1 MAAAASYFGVLG
13 LAFAGVV
20 TSVAQRL
27 PREQN
32 GLAGAAVLVPMAASL
47 KICWDLI
54 FEFLKAELDRLECP
68 DRHVA
73 HTDWYATA
81 GRLMVCDTAL
91 WRREP
96 VGDTFIRAYELV
108 VLEPKGWFWSQMLL
122 VLVVPLCVLLHAGPP
137 GLSRWERLSFCG
149 VGFLGA
155 ISTAFAPA
163 LVVLAVAGKGGME
176 VKSAASAPDASQP
189 TAPAAVL
196 PVRSRPARAKSPARN
211 PAARAANTSRAGAG
225 RPQTKIAG
233 AALRAANEREQWVE
247 RWRATGGS
255 ISPLLAATSLVALLC
270 VAQLAPPLTCSRS
283 AFIAALLALHLVLAI
298 PAAEAPCLHQQHQR
312 DGDKAQQTRP
322 ASLRVPAG
330 AFLMFVG
337 VVGSCIHLHALCKA
351 LPPFPAPPP
360 QHELQA
366 LLHAFTSN
374 SCQVLH
380 RVMLT

>member
-20 TSVAQRL
+20 ASVAQRL

-81 GRLMVCDTAL
+81 GRLMACDTAL

-149 VGFLGA
+149 VGFLGG
-155 ISTAFAPA
+155 FGR
-163 LVVLAVAGKGGME
+163 LWVV
-176 VKSAASAPDASQP
+176 D
-189 TAPAAVL
+189 
-196 PVRSRPARAKSPARN
+196 
-211 PAARAANTSRAGAG
+211 
-225 RPQTKIAG
+225 
-233 AALRAANEREQWVE
+233 
-247 RWRATGGS
+247 
-255 ISPLLAATSLVALLC
+255 
-270 VAQLAPPLTCSRS
+270 
-283 AFIAALLALHLVLAI
+283 
-298 PAAEAPCLHQQHQR
+298 
-312 DGDKAQQTRP
+312 
-322 ASLRVPAG
+322 
-330 AFLMFVG
+330 
-337 VVGSCIHLHALCKA
+337 
-351 LPPFPAPPP
+351 
-360 QHELQA
+360 
-366 LLHAFTSN
+366 
-374 SCQVLH
+374 
-380 RVMLT
+380 